1 MQDLLFAFR
10 QLRRQPSLSVA
21 AVLTLGLGL
30 GASIAV
36 FTLVNA
42 MLLRPL
48 PYPNPDRLMTVGRGV
63 GTQLGNASHRDVR
76 FLREHVRSC
85 GPIAAA
91 VGGSGLNVSLDGRV
105 SHQDDRLVSRGYFEA
120 LGVTPT
126 WGRVFSL
133 EEDADT
139 PPPVVILNERF
150 VRRQGFDPAAIVG
163 RQMDLG
169 GRAHTIIGVLAER
182 HTRPSDADIY
192 RPLGND
198 RRGGGQNLEVLCRL
212 TESSTVAAL
221 DAELAGLT
229 DAAREAR
236 LATER
241 TTRAYTATPRHEWE
255 FGTLRPPL
263 LTLMSAVAL
272 VLLVAA
278 ANTTGLLL
286 LRAAGRR
293 REIAVRTALGAA
305 PRRIARA
312 LVIEGLVLSM
322 ISGGVGLLAAPLLIR
337 GLLAVAPAFY
347 GELATFSIDT
357 TVIAAAI
364 GLCALVG
371 LAVSV
376 PPLIEVLRVN
386 LRDTLQEE
394 GRSASAGRRT
404 QWMRQALIGAETA
417 VCAVLLVGALLLL
430 RTFMNLVNVPTG
442 FDHEGV
448 VTARMSVQGPQYEE
462 MDRLIRFFESGVARL
477 KELPG
482 IDEAAVGAS
491 LPAERALN
499 MPATFPDSNQPE
511 LTRVVNW
518 RYVTPGYF
526 PLLKIRHLAGRPI
539 NDADRAGAAP
549 IAVVNETFARENYG
563 GTQQTLGRRIVVA
576 KEPAREIVGVVA
588 DTTGWALGDPP
599 RAMMFVPLAQVEA
612 SIARIAHSFF
622 PPRWIVRSSL
632 DTAGARR
639 HLETVIRA
647 LDPAQPFIEVQSL
660 ESLMLRSIGMQR
672 FYLVVLTAFAA
683 FAVLL
688 AAVGVYAAY
697 SYAVASRTTEIGV
710 RLALGAAPR
719 QIMWRVV
726 SRALLLGTV
735 ATAFGLGAAAAAARL
750 LRSVLF
756 GISATDPSTY
766 VMVGAALVLTVLLA
780 ALLPAVRAA
789 RVDPLTAIRR

>member
-1 MQDLLFAFR
+1 MTIGR
-10 QLRRQPSLSVA
+10 
-21 AVLTLGLGL
+21 GLG
-30 GASIAV
+30 V
-36 FTLVNA
+36 Q
-42 MLLRPL
+42 R
-48 PYPNPDRLMTVGRGV
+48 
-63 GTQLGNASHRDVR
+63 GNASHRDVR
-76 FLREHVRSC
+76 FLRDRVRSC
-85 GPIAAA
+85 QPIAAT

-105 SHQDDRLVSRGYFEA
+105 SHQEDRLVSHGYFEA
-120 LGVTPT
+120 LGIAPT
-126 WGRVFSL
+126 WGRAFTAA
-133 EEDADT
+133 EDAD
-139 PPPVVILNERF
+139 PPPLVVILNERF
-150 VRRQGFDPAAIVG
+150 VRRQGIDPASVVG
-163 RQMDLG
+163 REMDLG
-169 GRAHTIIGVLAER
+169 GRSHTIVGVLAER

-198 RRGGGQNLEVLCRL
+198 RRGGGQNMEVLCRL
-212 TESSTVAAL
+212 SESSTIAAL

-236 LATER
+236 LANER
-241 TTRAYTATPRHEWE
+241 TSRAYSATPRHEWE
-255 FGTLRPPL
+255 FGAFRPAL
-263 LTLMSAVAL
+263 LSLMSAVAL

-305 PRRIARA
+305 PRRIART
-312 LVIEGLVLSM
+312 LVIEGLVLATV
-322 ISGGVGLLAAPLLIR
+322 SGGVGLITAPLLVR

-347 GELATFSIDT
+347 GQLATFSIDT
-357 TVIAAAI
+357 IVLATAA
-364 GLCALVG
+364 GLCTLVG

-376 PPLIEVLRVN
+376 PPLLEVLRVN
-386 LRDTLQEE
+386 LRETLQEE
-394 GRSASAGRRT
+394 GRSGTAGRRT

-430 RTFMNLVNVPTG
+430 RTFVNLVNVPTG
-442 FDHEGV
+442 FDADGV
-448 VTARMSVQGPQYEE
+448 VTARMSVQGPQYDDI
-462 MDRLIRFFESGVARL
+462 DRLIRFFESGVARL
-477 KELPG
+477 KALPG
-482 IDEAAVGAS
+482 IEEAAVGAS

-499 MPATFPDSNQPE
+499 MPATFPDSNQPDQ
-511 LTRVVNW
+511 TRVVNW

-526 PLLKIRHLAGRPI
+526 PLLKIRHLAGRAI
-539 NDADRAGAAP
+539 NDADRAGATP
-549 IAVVNETFARENYG
+549 VAVVNETFAREHYG
-563 GTQQTLGRRIVVA
+563 GVEQALGRRIVVA

-599 RAMMFVPLAQVEA
+599 RPMMFVPLAQVEA

-622 PPRWIVRSSL
+622 PPRWIIRSSL

-639 HLETVIRA
+639 HLEAVVRE

-672 FYLVVLTAFAA
+672 FYLVVLTAFAT

-697 SYAVASRTTEIGV
+697 SSAVASRTTEIGV

-719 QIMWRVV
+719 QIMWSVV
-726 SRALLLGTV
+726 SRALLLGVV
-735 ATAFGLGAAAAAARL
+735 ATAIGLGVAAAAARL

-756 GISATDPSTY
+756 GISATDASTY
-766 VMVGAALVLTVLLA
+766 VIVGVALVLTVLLA

-789 RVDPLTAIRR
+789 RVDPLAAIRR

>member
-1 MQDLLFAFR
+1 MQDLHFAFR

-42 MLLRPL
+42 VLLRPL
-48 PYPNPDRLMTVGRGV
+48 PYPNPDRLMTVGRGF

-85 GPIAAA
+85 GPIAAT

-163 RQMDLG
+163 RQLDLG

-182 HTRPSDADIY
+182 HTRPSDPDIY

-212 TESSTVAAL
+212 TESSTSAAL

-229 DAAREAR
+229 NAAREAR
-236 LATER
+236 LANER
-241 TTRAYTATPRHEWE
+241 TARAYTATPRHEWE
-255 FGTLRPPL
+255 FGSLRPAL

-322 ISGGVGLLAAPLLIR
+322 VSGVVGLLAAPLLIR

-347 GELATFSIDT
+347 GELATFSIDSI
-357 TVIAAAI
+357 VIATAI
-364 GLCALVG
+364 GLCTLLG

-376 PPLIEVLRVN
+376 PPLLEVLRVN

-394 GRSASAGRRT
+394 GRSGSAGRRT

-417 VCAVLLVGALLLL
+417 VCAVLLVGALLLV

-462 MDRLIRFFESGVARL
+462 IDRLIRFFESGVARL

-482 IDEAAVGAS
+482 LDEAAVGAS

-526 PLLKIRHLAGRPI
+526 QLLKIRHLAGRAI

-549 IAVVNETFARENYG
+549 IAVVNETFARETYG
-563 GTQQTLGRRIVVA
+563 GIQEALGRRLVVA

-639 HLETVIRA
+639 HLETVIRE

-726 SRALLLGTV
+726 SRALLLGVV
-735 ATAFGLGAAAAAARL
+735 ATAIGLGAAAAAARL

-756 GISATDPSTY
+756 GISATDPATY
-766 VMVGAALVLTVLLA
+766 VMVGVALVLTVLLA
-780 ALLPAVRAA
+780 ALLPAIRAA